1 MNSVYEF
8 TCEACGLRILGEMHC
23 NDVLM
28 LICGDCDKKLNQPT
42 RLDGCVT
49 AGSWQ
54 SIVDAHMQGH
64 DQWRS
69 RMVQLAKDIC
79 GGAT

>member
-1 MNSVYEF
+1 MKIAKCELCGATAYPFDLVPLLF
-8 TCEACGLRILGEMHC
+8 TVLACP
-23 NDVLM
+23 
-28 LICGDCDKKLNQPT
+28 DCIDKLNQPI

-54 SIVDAHMQGH
+54 SIVDAHMQAH

-79 GGAT
+79 GSA

>member
-1 MNSVYEF
+1 MINDCTW
-8 TCEACGLRILGEMHC
+8 TCEACGEPVFGWLGG
-23 NDVLM
+23 NDLM
-28 LICGDCDKKLNQPT
+28 MVVCQQCDHKLNQPI

-49 AGSWQ
+49 AGSWK
-54 SIVDAHMQGH
+54 SIVCTHMQAH

-79 GGAT
+79 GGA